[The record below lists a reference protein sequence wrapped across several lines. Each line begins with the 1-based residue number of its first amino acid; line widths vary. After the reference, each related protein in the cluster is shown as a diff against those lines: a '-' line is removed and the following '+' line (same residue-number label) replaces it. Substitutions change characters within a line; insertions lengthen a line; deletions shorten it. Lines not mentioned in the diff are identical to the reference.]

1 MKNYIKTLSGVLAVQ
16 SAVFFALY
24 GFRIFEEIQK
34 PVFCLAFAFT
44 ALFITGV
51 LRRII
56 DSYNAYLK

>member
-16 SAVFFALY
+16 SAVFFAVY
-24 GFRIFEEIQK
+24 GLRIFEEIQK
-34 PVFCLAFAFT
+34 PGFCLAFGFL

-56 DSYNAYLK
+56 DRYTAYL